1 MSLEERVKN
10 WKAQCL
16 SCGRILKM
24 MMAGPP
30 PLGEP
35 HTLQASLPPTQPV
48 PSAQPICVFP
58 PNAYGKSSEQ
68 TETEAPLLPDFGA
81 MGSSLR
87 AWPAFHPLSDQG
99 KVRAGCGPG
108 LPRDQQR
115 GLEPSCLSQVSSSL
129 S

>member
-1 MSLEERVKN
+1 
-10 WKAQCL
+10 
-16 SCGRILKM
+16 
-24 MMAGPP
+24 MAGPP

-58 PNAYGKSSEQ
+58 PNAYRKSSEQ

-99 KVRAGCGPG
+99 KEQAADLGCRERPAEGPG
-108 LPRDQQR
+108 AELP
-115 GLEPSCLSQVSSSL
+115 EPGKFLSALIAS
-129 S
+129 